1 MRSNE
6 FLIQTRD
13 FLMQSYDEYK
23 KYIQFHNINYLRQA
37 SGKLFTVAEN
47 LVEYKTNVYVDSFS
61 KFRNLITKTNIKYKD
76 LLVSQVF
83 QLNVFYYHGEA
94 EGLTQNDISHLY
106 LKVYHELKSGLNQL

>member
-6 FLIQTRD
+6 FLIQTKD

-83 QLNVFYYHGEA
+83 QLHVFYYHGEA

-106 LKVYHELKSGLNQL
+106 LKVYHELKRSLK